1 MIYNGEVLFMKDIEK
16 LKRWRLILGKE
27 SELSFA
33 NMNEDSPIALSAEE
47 TAMDKALEEIYS
59 SKRFGDI
66 GNANSGTGAS
76 MPKASQWMG
85 DIRSLFDK
93 DIVKII
99 QQDAIERCGLKD
111 LLLEPEIMDEMEPNI
126 ELASTILTIRSH
138 VPDKSKESVRR
149 FIAKLV
155 EQINKMLESDIKR
168 VITAAMNKQEHSPI
182 PSASAIDFKYTIN
195 KNLKNYNK
203 ELKTI
208 IPDRVFFF
216 DRVSTSD
223 SKKWTVILDVDRSGS
238 MGESVIY
245 CSVLSSI
252 LASISSIKTKVI
264 VFNDEVVDLTEQ
276 CSDPVDLLYG
286 FELGGGTD
294 INKSVKYCQS
304 LVENP
309 SKTMMFI
316 VTDLYEGGNAGQ
328 LLTRLRDLKDDG
340 VTVVCLLAI
349 TDSGKPSYDVDLSQ
363 KISNLNIP
371 CFACSP
377 QKLPILLDCILHHRD
392 LSILEKSH

>member
-1 MIYNGEVLFMKDIEK
+1 MEDIKDIEK

-27 SELSFA
+27 IESSFEH
-33 NMNEDSPIALSAEE
+33 MNDDSPIPLSAKES
-47 TAMDKALEEIYS
+47 AMDTALEEIYS
-59 SKRFGDI
+59 SKRFGEV
-66 GNANSGTGAS
+66 GSGDGGGGLSGGKGGT
-76 MPKASQWMG
+76 MPKASKWMG

-93 DIVKII
+93 DTVKII
-99 QQDAIERCGLKD
+99 QQDAIERCGLKQ
-111 LLLEPEIMDEMEPNI
+111 LLLEPEIIDEMEPNI

-138 VPDKSKESVRR
+138 VPEKSKESVRA
-149 FIAKLV
+149 FIRKLV
-155 EQINKMLESDIKR
+155 EQINKMLEGDIKR

-182 PSASAIDFKYTIN
+182 PSARAIDFKYTIN
-195 KNLKNYNK
+195 KNLKNYNS

-216 DRVSTSD
+216 DRVATSD

-245 CSVLSSI
+245 CSVLSCI
-252 LASISSIKTKVI
+252 LASISSIKTKVV
-264 VFNDEVVDLTEQ
+264 VFNDEVVDLTDQ

-294 INKSVKYCQS
+294 INKSIQYCQT
-304 LVENP
+304 LIENP
-309 SKTMMFI
+309 SKTMLFM
-316 VTDLYEGGNAGQ
+316 VTDLYEGGNAGN
-328 LLTRLRDLKDDG
+328 LLRRLRDLKDSG

-349 TDSGKPSYDVDLSQ
+349 TDSGKPQYDIDLAQ
-363 KISNLNIP
+363 KISNLHIP

-377 QKLPILLDCILHHRD
+377 QKLPTLLGCILHHRD
-392 LSILEKSH
+392 LSELEKTS